1 MIEKLNS
8 LNAKNVWN
16 YFAELCEEPENT
28 QAEILQAILKN
39 AKGCRYFNEHNL
51 SVNDT
56 PSEFRKKVPLNSWS
70 NFLDASKKMQ
80 NGETDIL
87 FKGKPVAFLATSGT
101 SGLEKLIPETE
112 IGLQS
117 KMVTEKIRRHFVF
130 SAFPEIMKGKLLP
143 LVNKA
148 PANKTPAGIPF
159 GSASG
164 LSTAKSAKA
173 LLNIVSFP
181 FAAFDIA
188 DQDTQ
193 DYVIMLF
200 SIAEDIRLIV
210 GNNIA
215 RMAKLTEIAKANARQ
230 ICTDIEN
237 GTIDNTL
244 PIETETRK
252 KLEQLLNPNTE
263 RATELRAILDDG
275 NDFIPANYWKNL
287 KVIYTWLSGSIGNWV
302 DSVKHLFGNGV
313 TYFDYGY
320 GASEGK
326 FNIPHKPGISAGIL
340 ALHGAFYEFIPYNK
354 TGKTERANNPET
366 LLAHQLKKG
375 ELYEMVVT
383 TFSGLYRYN
392 MHDII
397 KVEGFYK
404 NTPEIVFVSKTG
416 DVGDLVGERLAG
428 SIVNRVVPAVLAKK
442 PIAVKH
448 VCAVTKSK
456 PPHYIF
462 CIEPDENSFEISAK
476 IDKINLAILLDN
488 EFQKEVG
495 YKLMR
500 RDNLLLAPEIKF
512 MKPGWQQA
520 LYDEKTPDG
529 LSTAQVKLPVIYNEQ
544 IPKAEF
550 LAEI

>member
-1 MIEKLNS
+1 MIKKLNR
-8 LNAKNVWN
+8 LTAKDAWDF
-16 YFAELCEEPENT
+16 FAGLCNEPEKT
-28 QAEILQAILKN
+28 QAEILHSILEN
-39 AKGCRYFNEHNL
+39 AEGSRYFKERNL
-51 SVNDT
+51 SVTDT
-56 PSEFRKKVPLNSWS
+56 PSEFKKKVPLNSWS

-80 NGETDIL
+80 HGETDIL
-87 FKGKPVAFLATSGT
+87 FKGKPIAFLATSGT

-112 IGLQS
+112 ISLQS
-117 KMVTEKIRRHFVF
+117 KMITEKIRRHFVF
-130 SAFPEIMKGKLLP
+130 GAHPEIMEGKLLP

-148 PANKTPAGIPF
+148 PANKTPAGIPY

-164 LSTAKSAKA
+164 LTTSKSAKE
-173 LLNIVSFP
+173 LLDIISFP
-181 FAAFDIA
+181 FVAFEIA
-188 DQDTQ
+188 DQEIQ

-200 SIAEDIRLIV
+200 SVAADIRIIV

-215 RMAKLTEIAKANARQ
+215 RMAKLTETAKANAQQ

-237 GTIDNTL
+237 GTIDSTL
-244 PIETETRK
+244 QIDAGIRE
-252 KLEQLLNPNTE
+252 KLEGQLKPNPK
-263 RATELRAILDDG
+263 RAGELRAILDNG
-275 NDFIPANYWKNL
+275 NEFIPASYWKNL

-302 DSVKHLFGNGV
+302 NSVKHLFGSGI

-326 FNIPHKPGISAGIL
+326 FNIPHRPGVSAGIL

-354 TGKTERANNPET
+354 PGKTASKNNSGT

-428 SIVNRVVPAVLAKK
+428 SIVNRVVPEKLREKS
-442 PIAVKH
+442 IEIKH
-448 VCAVTKSK
+448 VCAVTKST

-462 CIEPDENSFEISAK
+462 CIEPDKTSFENIAK
-476 IDKINLAILLDN
+476 TNKTELAILLDN

-500 RDNLLLAPEIKF
+500 RDNLLQPPEIVF

-520 LYDEKTPDG
+520 LYNEKTPDG
-529 LSTAQVKLPVIYNEQ
+529 LSSAQVKLPVIYKEM
-544 IPKAEF
+544 IPKKEF
-550 LAEI
+550 LLND

>member
-1 MIEKLNS
+1 MIKKLNR
-8 LNAKNVWN
+8 LKAKEAWN
-16 YFAELCEEPENT
+16 FFAELCEEPEKT
-28 QAEILQAILKN
+28 QSEILHTILKN
-39 AKGCRYFNEHNL
+39 AEGCSYFKEHNL

-80 NGETDIL
+80 NGKADIL
-87 FKGKPVAFLATSGT
+87 FKGKPIAFLATSGT

-112 IGLQS
+112 ISLQS
-117 KMVTEKIRRHFVF
+117 KMITEKIRRHFVF
-130 SAFPEIMKGKLLP
+130 SAFPEIMEGKILP

-148 PANKTPAGIPF
+148 PADKTPAGIPF

-164 LSTAKSAKA
+164 LSTASSAKE

-181 FAAFDIA
+181 FSAFEIA

-193 DYVIMLF
+193 DYVTMLF
-200 SIAEDIRLIV
+200 SIAEDVRLIV

-215 RMAKLTEIAKANARQ
+215 RMAKLTEIAKINALQ
-230 ICTDIEN
+230 ICTDIET
-237 GTIDNTL
+237 GTINNTL
-244 PIETETRK
+244 QIDAKTKE
-252 KLEQLLNPNTE
+252 KLTHLLKSNPE
-263 RATELRAILDDG
+263 RANELRAILNRGDE
-275 NDFIPANYWKNL
+275 FIPVNYWKNL
-287 KVIYTWLSGSIGNWV
+287 VVIYTWLSGSIGNWV
-302 DSVKHLFGNGV
+302 NSVKHLFGTDV

-340 ALHGAFYEFIPYNK
+340 ALQGAFYEFIPYNK
-354 TGKTERANNPET
+354 TGKTESKSDSKT

-375 ELYEMVVT
+375 ELYEMIVT
-383 TFSGLYRYN
+383 NLAGLYRYN

-397 KVEGFYK
+397 RVEGFYK
-404 NTPEIVFVSKTG
+404 DTPEIVFVSKIG

-428 SIVNRVVPAVLAKK
+428 SIVSRVIPKVLKQQA
-442 PIAVKH
+442 ITVKH
-448 VCAVTKSK
+448 VCAVTKNT

-462 CIEPDENSFEISAK
+462 CIELSKNSFENSAK
-476 IDKINLAILLDN
+476 IDKTNMAILLDK
-488 EFQKEVG
+488 EFQNEVG

-500 RDNLLLAPEIKF
+500 RDNLLLPPEIKF

-520 LYDEKTPDG
+520 LLKEKTPNG
-529 LSTAQVKLPVIYNEQ
+529 LSSAQVKLPVIYNEQ
-544 IPKAEF
+544 IPKKEF
-550 LAEI
+550 LLDD

>member
-1 MIEKLNS
+1 MIKKLNT
-8 LNAKNVWN
+8 LNAKDAWN
-16 YFAELCEEPENT
+16 YFAELCEEPEKT
-28 QAEILQAILKN
+28 QAEILREILKN
-39 AKGCRYFNEHNL
+39 AEGCSYFKEHNL
-51 SVNDT
+51 SANDT
-56 PSEFRKKVPLNSWS
+56 PSEFRKKVSLNSWS

-80 NGETDIL
+80 HGETDIL
-87 FKGKPVAFLATSGT
+87 FKGKPIAFLATSGT

-112 IGLQS
+112 ISLQS
-117 KMVTEKIRRHFVF
+117 KMITEKIRRHFVF
-130 SAFPEIMKGKLLP
+130 GAYPEIMKGKLLP

-148 PANKTPAGIPF
+148 PANKTSAGIPY

-164 LSTAKSAKA
+164 LTTSKSAKE

-200 SIAEDIRLIV
+200 SIAEDIRIIV

-215 RMAKLTEIAKANARQ
+215 RMAKLTEIAKTNAHQ

-237 GTIDNTL
+237 GTINSALNIDS
-244 PIETETRK
+244 ETRN
-252 KLEQLLNPNTE
+252 KLTQLLKSNPK
-263 RATELRAILDDG
+263 RANELRAILDNG
-275 NDFIPANYWKNL
+275 NEFIPANYWKNL
-287 KVIYTWLSGSIGNWV
+287 KIIYTWLSGSIGNWV
-302 DSVKHLFGNGV
+302 NSVKHLFGSDI

-326 FNIPHKPGISAGIL
+326 FNIPHKPGVSAGIL

-354 TGKTERANNPET
+354 PGKTEHGSNPKI

-428 SIVNRVVPAVLAKK
+428 SIVNRVIPAVLAKK
-442 PIAVKH
+442 SITVKH
-448 VCAVTKSK
+448 VCAVTKSN

-462 CIEPDENSFEISAK
+462 CIEPDKNSIEISAK
-476 IDKINLAILLDN
+476 IDKTNLAVLLDN

-500 RDNLLLAPEIKF
+500 RDNLLLSPEIKF
-512 MKPGWQQA
+512 MNPGWQQA
-520 LYDEKTPDG
+520 LYKEKTPDG

-544 IPKAEF
+544 IPKEEF
-550 LAEI
+550 LADD